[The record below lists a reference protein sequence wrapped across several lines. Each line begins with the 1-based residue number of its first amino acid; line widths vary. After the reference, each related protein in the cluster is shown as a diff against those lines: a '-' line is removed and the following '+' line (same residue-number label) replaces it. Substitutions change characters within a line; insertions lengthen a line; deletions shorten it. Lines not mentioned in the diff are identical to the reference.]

1 MFGSRF
7 FEGDALVDLAEEHG
21 VVVVAVEYRL
31 APENPYPAAL
41 DDCMASLDWVV
52 QNAALLGVD
61 PKRILVG
68 GRSAGGHLAAAMA
81 LRARDEARHRL
92 AGQLL
97 IYPMLDN
104 RTVAEPGS
112 VVPNVPVWNHVSNN
126 TAWQAYLGG
135 AEGTSYGV
143 PARAQDVADLAP
155 AYIEIGS
162 ADLFRDECA
171 AYAARIW
178 AAGGSAELHV
188 WEGAYHG
195 FDHLAAG
202 TVVSSA
208 ALAARASWF
217 QRILRAKN

>member
-1 MFGSRF
+1 MRSATDPIQVPGYPPGVPLDPAAAAALETIELIPPSLQLADLEEVRAVGARRVLSFEEMVGRRPVRIREFVVAGNPDVEVSVLEPIQGRRPLPCVVFAHGGGLMFGSRF

-104 RTVAEPGS
+104 LTVAEPGS
-112 VVPNVPVWNHVSNN
+112 
-126 TAWQAYLGG
+126 
-135 AEGTSYGV
+135 
-143 PARAQDVADLAP
+143 
-155 AYIEIGS
+155 
-162 ADLFRDECA
+162 
-171 AYAARIW
+171 
-178 AAGGSAELHV
+178 
-188 WEGAYHG
+188 
-195 FDHLAAG
+195 
-202 TVVSSA
+202 
-208 ALAARASWF
+208 
-217 QRILRAKN
+217 